1 MKSRRPFLVRLA
13 RPLRLVRLVRPAP
26 LVRSFFVPLAA
37 LALLAGPAFALP
49 PLPGSSTA
57 SAAGGPPPGAPAP
70 APGSLEAL
78 KRGVVTL
85 ERDGK
90 VLGVGTIL
98 IGDGRILAAL
108 SALGGGDLVDV
119 KYADGSSV
127 KGKVG
132 HRDKVWDLAL
142 VVPQSGK
149 WTDGLSAS
157 ETDPT
162 TVELRAFVPPRA
174 GRVLQPI
181 VQMKGRIDAKS
192 PDNDPVT
199 GALDVEV
206 KGGGV
211 VPSGAPI
218 TDPSGAVVGVFV
230 RACKTADAGKCSP
243 IAVGAPVSAL
253 RSFLVKTPASAVQ
266 PSAWLGIVG
275 APDGA
280 ANMRGVRV
288 LQVAPQSPAEKGGL
302 KADADRTKA
311 DLIVAVD
318 RQPVDSPEKLGEAI
332 AKHNINDAVKLLV
345 FGGDGKYRE
354 VTVVLKA
361 AP

>member
-1 MKSRRPFLVRLA
+1 MIRR
-13 RPLRLVRLVRPAP
+13 
-26 LVRSFFVPLAA
+26 FVPFVL
-37 LALLAGPAFALP
+37 LVVALLFAAAPARALP
-49 PLPGSSTA
+49 PLPGTKNND
-57 SAAGGPPPGAPAP
+57 APAQP
-70 APGSLEAL
+70 AGPATPPAAAAPGSLDAL

-98 IGDGRILAAL
+98 GGDGRVLTAL
-108 SALGGGDLVDV
+108 SVLAGADTADV
-119 KYADGSSV
+119 KYADGTTV

-132 HRDKVWDLAL
+132 HRDKAWDLAL
-142 VVPQSGK
+142 VVPQTGK
-149 WTDGLSAS
+149 WTEGLTAS

-181 VQMKGRIDAKS
+181 VQLKGRLDARSK
-192 PDNDPVT
+192 DNDPLT

-211 VPSGAPI
+211 APAGSPI
-218 TDPSGAVVGVFV
+218 TDPTGSVVGLFV
-230 RACKTADAGKCSP
+230 RACKSVDGGNCNA

-253 RSFLVKTPASAVQ
+253 RAFLVKTPMNAVQ
-266 PSAWLGIVG
+266 PAPWLGIVG
-275 APDGA
+275 ASDTA

-288 LQVAPQSPAEKGGL
+288 LQVAPQSPAERGGL
-302 KADADRTKA
+302 KANPDRNKA

-318 RQPVDSPEKLGEAI
+318 AQPVDSPERLGESI
-332 AKHNINDAVKLLV
+332 AKHNINDSVKLLV

-354 VTVVLKA
+354 VAIVLKA

>member
-1 MKSRRPFLVRLA
+1 MRSRFALLFS
-13 RPLRLVRLVRPAP
+13 L
-26 LVRSFFVPLAA
+26 A
-37 LALLAGPAFALP
+37 LAFGSALVSSAARALP
-49 PLPGSSTA
+49 PLPGSA
-57 SAAGGPPPGAPAP
+57 SPAGGAAPPAALSSQPAP
-70 APGSLEAL
+70 TPGSIDAL

-90 VLGVGTIL
+90 ILGVGTVL
-98 IGDGRILAAL
+98 GGDGRVLTAL
-108 SALGGGDLVDV
+108 SVLGGNDLVEI

-127 KGKVG
+127 RGKLG

-149 WTDGLSAS
+149 WIEGLSAS

-181 VQMKGRIDAKS
+181 VQLKGRIDAKS
-192 PDNDPVT
+192 KDNDPVS

-211 VPSGAPI
+211 APAGSPI
-218 TDPSGAVVGVFV
+218 MDPTGTVVGIFI
-230 RACKTADAGKCSP
+230 RACRSDVATRGADGSCAAL
-243 IAVGAPVSAL
+243 AVGAPVAAL
-253 RSFLVKTPASAVQ
+253 RSFLVKTPANAVQ

-275 APDGA
+275 APDSA

-302 KADADRTKA
+302 KANVDRGKA

-318 RQPVDSPEKLGEAI
+318 SQPVDSPEKLGEAI
-332 AKHNINDAVKLLV
+332 AKRQINDAVKLLV

-354 VTVVLKA
+354 LTVVLKA